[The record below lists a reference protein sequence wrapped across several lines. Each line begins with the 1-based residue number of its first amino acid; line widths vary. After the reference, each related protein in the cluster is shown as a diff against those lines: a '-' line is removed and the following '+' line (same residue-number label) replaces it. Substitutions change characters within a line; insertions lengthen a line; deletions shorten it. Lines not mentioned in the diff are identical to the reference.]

1 MTGEPPR
8 SARRGIDVDKAQ
20 DFTAEQLKARLAGI
34 LLIVA
39 AVALFSC
46 LDTTAK
52 YLGRHVPP
60 LEVVWFRFASHLVL
74 AVFVFRLWKRRHIVR
89 TRRPVLQIVRSF
101 GLLGSTVFNFQA
113 LQYLQLSETVSI
125 MFAGPLLVTA
135 LAGPVLG
142 EWAGRRRWT
151 AILIGFVG
159 VLVVTRPGLGGLHWA
174 VGFSL
179 AAMVSY
185 AIYALTTRMLTETDS
200 VDGMLIISAAVA
212 VLAMTPSVVMVWE
225 TPATLGLWGLLLST
239 GLYGGFGHWLLTK
252 AHVLVP
258 APVLAPFFYSQ
269 IVWMVGL
276 GYIVFSDVP
285 GATTV
290 LGASIIVGSGLYLL
304 YRERRLKRPVA
315 PIPEV

>member
-1 MTGEPPR
+1 MTGEPQR
-8 SARRGIDVDKAQ
+8 SARKGVDVDTAHN
-20 DFTAEQLKARLAGI
+20 FTAEQLKARLAGI

-52 YLGRHVPP
+52 YLGRHVPA

-74 AVFVFRLWKRRHIVR
+74 AIFAFRLWKRPHIIR
-89 TRRPVLQIVRSF
+89 TRRPLLQIVRSF

-151 AILIGFVG
+151 AILIGFCG

-185 AIYALTTRMLTETDS
+185 AIYALTTRLLTETES

-212 VLAMTPSVVMVWE
+212 MLVMTPSAIIVWE
-225 TPATLGLWGLLLST
+225 TPQTPGLWLLLFST
-239 GLYGGFGHWLLTK
+239 GLYGGLGHWLLTK
-252 AHVLVP
+252 AHAIVP

-276 GYIVFSDVP
+276 GYIVFSDIP

-304 YRERRLKRPVA
+304 YRERHLNKSTA
-315 PIPEV
+315 PIPEA